1 MRLSIFVVLAFA
13 VAFGVGLASAIA
25 GASLWASVG
34 RAVLTLVVLQV
45 VYFLF
50 LINESRKSGKSQL
63 GDNGE

>member
-13 VAFGVGLASAIA
+13 VAFGVGLVSGIT

-50 LINESRKSGKSQL
+50 LINESRKAGKSQL